1 MASALHAESP
11 QFDPGQSHLRL
22 LFLAWRGSLRTR
34 IFCARGPRPTSACA
48 CTGSPRQASASP
60 VWPWLATK
68 ARKKKKKPT
77 HGLCSSGRFPGPVYR
92 ARHRQLQRIPARS
105 WLGTYWPQKR
115 RSRLTNKNDQH
126 TNPHSILWP
135 RRTLEKFLLPQNCN
149 PAAKCT
155 SSSLSTRP
163 KRTSK
168 SQQRWERQIKHQQ
181 GK

>member
-22 LFLAWRGSLRTR
+22 LFFWPGGALFARAFFVRAGPGQPARAPAQGPQGRLALPQYGH
-34 IFCARGPRPTSACA
+34 G
-48 CTGSPRQASASP
+48 
-60 VWPWLATK
+60 WLQ
-68 ARKKKKKPT
+68 RHEKKKKKPT

-115 RSRLTNKNDQH
+115 RSRLTNKNDQP

-135 RRTLEKFLLPQNCN
+135 RSTLEKFLLAN
-149 PAAKCT
+149 PPTPELQPDRKV
-155 SSSLSTRP
+155 
-163 KRTSK
+163 
-168 SQQRWERQIKHQQ
+168 HQQ
-181 GK
+181 